1 MQQAQVET
9 RFVVVSG
16 EAEVMAIPDEVAIA
30 LGVETVNNELDKAK
44 AANDEI
50 VRGLIAHA
58 IKIGISATDL
68 QTDYLEIEPKY
79 ERYEKKREFL
89 GYYVR
94 KSIVITL
101 KDVSKLETILEVALK
116 IGVNYV
122 HEVRFQTSHLKEHR
136 DKARSLA
143 IQAARA
149 KAEALSQELNL
160 KLGRPLSIEEEL
172 SGVRLWNKSWWGSHH
187 MAMYSQ
193 IRSITREENGLEGEG
208 SIAPGQIAVGAKIR
222 VKFEIE

>member
-1 MQQAQVET
+1 MQHAQIET
-9 RFVVVSG
+9 RFVIVSG
-16 EAEVMAIPDEVAIA
+16 EAEVMATPDIVTIA
-30 LGVETVNNELDKAK
+30 FGVETVSNELDKAK

-50 VRGLIAHA
+50 VRGTIAEA
-58 IKIGISATDL
+58 EKIGISVNDI

-89 GYYVR
+89 GYHVR
-94 KSIVITL
+94 KSMVITL
-101 KDVSKLETILEVALK
+101 KDISKLETILEVALTM
-116 IGVNYV
+116 GVNYV
-122 HEVRFQTSHLKEHR
+122 HGISFQTTHLKAHR

-143 IQAARA
+143 TQAARA
-149 KAEALSQELNL
+149 KAETLAQELNQ
-160 KLGRPLSIEEEL
+160 KIGRPLSIEEET

-187 MAMYSQ
+187 MPMYSQ
-193 IRSITREENGLEGEG
+193 IRSIAGEENGLEGEG